1 MKKPLILIVDDT
13 PRNIQLLGAI
23 LNRADYEISVAP
35 GGMHALRQLDSIQPD
50 LILLDIMMPDIDGY
64 DVCKRIKE
72 NPRLRDIPIIFLTGK
87 SETDD
92 VVKAFSMGASY
103 YVTKPYRGAEL
114 LARVRL
120 QLQLKQSQDQLKA
133 SHDELARLN
142 RNKDHF
148 LSIIS
153 HDLRSPFQ
161 GLLGLSG
168 LLKTEL
174 EELTSS
180 ELRNVVEILDSSLQ
194 GVYKLVENLLSWT
207 LIEMGKFK
215 LYPVELSAKDI
226 MRQQAALF
234 EIQLKDKNINVSIEL
249 DSNINLVTD
258 EQALSTILR
267 NLISNAIKFTP
278 QRGNITLSAKRNGE
292 SSVEFTVSDNG
303 KGIEQELI
311 DKLTRKKEERL
322 ESNVGT
328 ENERGSGLGLVL
340 CRELIHLLGGD
351 LKISGERGV
360 GSVFTFNIP
369 PLADQQ

>member
-1 MKKPLILIVDDT
+1 M
-13 PRNIQLLGAI
+13 GAI